1 MTYVP
6 ERLSNLGAM
15 PLYTDDVANLMQI
28 RPASLRQLLT
38 RRAFPEPDLDI
49 GRTNAWRAG
58 TVFNYILSS
67 RPELAQRIPRLYPR
81 IANPNP
87 ALFLGA
93 SSAIISDDRLSEFIV
108 YRWRPSDG
116 GGDVALAYTI
126 GQTPRR
132 NEVEQLRVDLGVSAV
147 IVPSSHLE
155 MLFDGDDVSGAAGQ
169 QQKYQPSIDLGYSDE
184 SPFEH
189 TVSPSWFD
197 LAYLVQLDLP
207 WWPFAYRDR
216 DVMLRWRPGSAP
228 TPVVPHSA
236 FSDRNPLPLLRLA
249 ATVHASNSRAEATVT
264 RFFTW
269 WANHIAVAI
278 DATVNPGEIH
288 YATTPGITVPAV
300 GISPVPGTPP
310 LSALATQD
318 EPAAPTAAETALVL
332 HSQASPLDFAEAS
345 HIAASFA
352 VWEPHITEV
361 REIPADT
368 TNPLARL
375 WLDRLQPADANVST
389 EIGFLYIARY
399 ARERRKLLDPLN
411 TQTPQLMIDP
421 ANSHCW
427 IAAHSDTVYTTV
439 GKNVATAAG
448 VLETVDLRDLDPE
461 VHPFCPFWS
470 DSKRQAWPLPGSSFN
485 AGYTGTGPLNLVNA
499 LLTLA
504 ADATADATT
513 QHDTTV
519 RAALFE
525 HFQHPNYPRE
535 WIRTAATDG
544 TSILQ
549 PKASGP
555 QEPSTNPRRKHMTA
569 REDITA
575 RADTLGWTM
584 TEGNG
589 GDYISFT
596 FGPAIII
603 AKFTQKGGVADALVR
618 YNDDRASQGP
628 LEQIDGRTKDK
639 ATVLLHWFDEY
650 RNLDTS
656 R

>member
-38 RRAFPEPDLDI
+38 RRAFPEPNLSE

-58 TVFNYILSS
+58 TVFDYILSS
-67 RPELAQRIPRLYPR
+67 RPELAHRIPRLYPR

-93 SSAIISDDRLSEFIV
+93 SSAIISADRLSEFIV

-126 GQTPRR
+126 GHTPRR

-155 MLFDGDDVSGAAGQ
+155 MLFDGDDISGAAGQ
-169 QQKYQPSIDLGYSDE
+169 QPKYQPSIDLGYSDQ
-184 SPFEH
+184 STFEH
-189 TVSPSWFD
+189 NFKPSWFD
-197 LAYLVQLDLP
+197 LAYLIQVDLP
-207 WWPFAYRDR
+207 WWPVAYRDR
-216 DVMLRWRPGSAP
+216 EVMLRWRPGSAP

-249 ATVHASNSRAEATVT
+249 ATVHASNSRAESTVT

-318 EPAAPTAAETALVL
+318 EPAAPTAADTALVL
-332 HSQASPLDFAEAS
+332 HSQAAPLDFAEAS
-345 HIAASFA
+345 QIAAGFR

-368 TNPLARL
+368 ANPLARL
-375 WLDRLQPADANVST
+375 WLDRLQTADASGAA
-389 EIGFLYIARY
+389 EIGFLLVARY
-399 ARERRKLLDPLN
+399 ARERRTLLDPLN
-411 TQTPQLMIDP
+411 TQTPQLMVDP
-421 ANSHCW
+421 ANPHCW

-439 GKNVATAAG
+439 GKSVPTAAG

-461 VHPFCPFWS
+461 AHPFCPFWS
-470 DSKRQAWPLPGSSFN
+470 DSSRQVWPLPGSSFN
-485 AGYTGTGPLNLVNA
+485 AGYAGTGPTNLVDA
-499 LLTLA
+499 LLALA
-504 ADATADATT
+504 ADATADVTT
-513 QHDTTV
+513 RPAYTGGDTLIELLEQ
-519 RAALFE
+519 RD
-525 HFQHPNYPRE
+525 YPRE
-535 WIRTAATDG
+535 WIRVAAADG
-544 TSILQ
+544 TWLLQ
-549 PKASGP
+549 PKVWT
-555 QEPSTNPRRKHMTA
+555 EINLNPSPRKKMTA

-618 YNDDRASQGP
+618 YNDNRAGQGP